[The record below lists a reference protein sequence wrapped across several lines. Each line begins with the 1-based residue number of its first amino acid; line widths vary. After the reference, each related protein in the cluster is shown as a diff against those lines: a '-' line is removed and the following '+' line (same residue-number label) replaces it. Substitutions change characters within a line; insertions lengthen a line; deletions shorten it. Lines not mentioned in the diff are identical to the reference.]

1 MMSRST
7 ASVQSAVYNA
17 LRNSILT
24 LQLKPGTV
32 MSTQEIAK
40 KLNVSRTPVRE
51 AFIRLQMDGLV
62 SIHPQKETLVSRI
75 DFTKVEQE
83 RFVRESLECAN
94 IDLFVDLCTS
104 KDINELELNIE
115 QQRGTVRAGNYI
127 ALLKLDNEFH
137 KYMFKVTGQHLS
149 WETIENTSNH
159 YARIRLI
166 TFCDKDT
173 MSDIITQHER
183 ILEGLKERNAEQSK
197 LLIKAHLHRLEEQ
210 LQPLITKYPDYFE
223 KESIPA
229 AERFEAILASQ

>member
-1 MMSRST
+1 MTRAT
-7 ASVQSAVYNA
+7 ANVQSAVYNA

-32 MSTQEIAK
+32 MSTQEIAQ
-40 KLNVSRTPVRE
+40 KLDVSRTPVRE
-51 AFIRLQMDGLV
+51 AFIRLQMEGLV
-62 SIHPQKETLVSRI
+62 NIHPQRETLVSRI

-104 KDINELELNIE
+104 KDVNELELNIE
-115 QQRGTVRAGNYI
+115 QQLGTVKSCNYI
-127 ALLKLDNEFH
+127 ALLRLDNEFH
-137 KYMFKVTGQHLS
+137 KYIFKVTGQQLS

-166 TFCDKDT
+166 AFGGKDI
-173 MSDIITQHER
+173 MGDIIEQHKK
-183 ILEGLKERNAEQSK
+183 ILGALKEGKAEHAK
-197 LLIKAHLHRLEEQ
+197 LLMKAHLHRLEEQ
-210 LQPLITKYPDYFE
+210 LPQLITKYPDYFE

-229 AERFEAILASQ
+229 TERFEAILAS